1 MAMPRMDAMLHAVT
15 SRLLIAST
23 CGWLLACDAAAQ
35 DAAVIVRPPEA
46 VVAPAPS
53 GEPPQSQPAEQAL
66 QDVLRLQSV
75 EREVRDLRE
84 LARQNTA
91 ALQQMSEQLAQAQG
105 DRRTASLLLIGLA
118 TVLTALLAWLAVR
131 WNRVRQVERVGRW
144 FELHGG
150 AERGYQETLVPP
162 MPARGEP
169 RPTMPGEQPSARGLD
184 FDFSAYDALEG
195 ESAAPGGSQSARG
208 KADRGG
214 GKSAQTPRRA

>member
-105 DRRTASLLLIGLA
+105 NRRTASLLLIGLA
-118 TVLTALLAWLAVR
+118 TLLSALLAWLAVR

-184 FDFSAYDALEG
+184 FDFSAYDELEG
-195 ESAAPGGSQSARG
+195 
-208 KADRGG
+208 ADRGARRV
-214 GKSAQTPRRA
+214 SERAQTPRRA

>member
-91 ALQQMSEQLAQAQG
+91 ALQQMREQLAQAQG

-118 TVLTALLAWLAVR
+118 TLLSALLAWLAVR